1 MFEGSLAK
9 KVRPI
14 DSRRASTAGPAS
26 GIPGA
31 GRASPQTGMVSSRS
45 VSDLMG
51 YSRDRVAPPPWPPHR
66 PHVGLSHPLQSP
78 FRRCRNP
85 RFPREARYAR
95 SPAHWGKASPRE
107 GRLREW
113 QDQIGE
119 EAFDAETN
127 ERTTN
132 ASTEA

>member
-45 VSDLMG
+45 VSGLVG
-51 YSRDRVAPPPWPPHR
+51 YRGHPVLVIWQRRRARPPPDADGDGEFLCRVGR
-66 PHVGLSHPLQSP
+66 PEKLGAFRRTSFAAGKTPIICRDLSHV
-78 FRRCRNP
+78 
-85 RFPREARYAR
+85 
-95 SPAHWGKASPRE
+95 
-107 GRLREW
+107 
-113 QDQIGE
+113 
-119 EAFDAETN
+119 
-127 ERTTN
+127 
-132 ASTEA
+132 